1 MIKPNSG
8 GVGVWAESRCFSYT
22 GGRRNIRTIAKAI
35 SAAGGLL
42 RFSMD
47 IGEAAGCDGLLLPGG
62 GDMEPWRYGQTNSA
76 SRGLEPERD
85 AAELDLLEHFTA
97 EGKPVLGICRGL
109 QTINVFFGGTLVQ
122 DLPGHNALTRDRL
135 HAVDTAVGTFGRLWG
150 NGRSSAV
157 PTIRQWT
164 GWGQGF
170 SQSSGHLMALWRHC
184 CIQNCRFGR
193 SMASERLTGPM
204 AIQGAAD
211 GGRLLEAFLGLCR

>member
-1 MIKPNSG
+1 MGRPTQPPG
-8 GVGVWAESRCFSYT
+8 DWSRS
-22 GGRRNIRTIAKAI
+22 
-35 SAAGGLL
+35 
-42 RFSMD
+42 
-47 IGEAAGCDGLLLPGG
+47 
-62 GDMEPWRYGQTNSA
+62 
-76 SRGLEPERD
+76 RD

-150 NGRSSAV
+150 ERTIVNSAHHQAV
-157 PTIRQWT
+157 DRLGTGLQSVQWAPDGT
-164 GWGQGF
+164 VE
-170 SQSSGHLMALWRHC
+170 ALLHSKLPVWAVQWHP
-184 CIQNCRFGR
+184 
-193 SMASERLTGPM
+193 ERLTGPM